1 MLILKS
7 EFKFKRFWVCWLNC
21 HKMRQIINKD
31 LTEIS
36 RKLNLS
42 IPLKL
47 EIARDAHATILK
59 RGGKSK
65 DQIGEMLG
73 HSNSVVTEHYLGS
86 LDTDK
91 TFEIN
96 EVLL

>member
-1 MLILKS
+1 MGQT
-7 EFKFKRFWVCWLNC
+7 LN
-21 HKMRQIINKD
+21 RN
-31 LTEIS
+31 LSEIS

-47 EIARDAHATILK
+47 ETARDIYATILK

-86 LDTDK
+86 LDIEK